1 MKFTKLL
8 PNSCNFRDLID
19 NNRVYVDKTALIC
32 QIAKDEKGP
41 YFISRPRRFGKSTL
55 INTFHELFA
64 HGTER
69 FKGLEIEP
77 LWKDKT
83 YKVIHLDFSTF
94 REVPSNSSFNKEFMD
109 AFKLSLE
116 EAGIEP
122 TKENIDSPANLL
134 KKTLDTESEVVLLVD
149 EYDAPLTA
157 VLNDS
162 NEFEDRR
169 KILSNFYMT
178 VKSFQVK
185 FRFIFIT
192 GVTYYAHT
200 SIFSAFNNLTD
211 LTLDSDYGELLGYT
225 SEELEKYFSEYIDNA
240 VVTLNKKFPTERY
253 THEKVVEELKRNYDG
268 YSFDEDCMHHVYNP
282 WSILNFLK
290 SPHRGFIPYWVV
302 SGGSTPTFL
311 VNYLKQG
318 LEKYNA
324 DELQSLLQIDSTV
337 NKVISK
343 LYPTIDN
350 IAKIDLFAIL
360 YQAGYFC
367 IKGVNRKILQ
377 IGIPNL
383 EVKRA
388 YSEIMLRLL
397 TNNNDVQE
405 KFTTSLYDVL
415 CENKLDKL
423 KDIFNCF
430 INELSYET
438 VKNFNEACFRDVLKL
453 AMLTF
458 NVTAAT
464 EVMGAC
470 GRADITAE
478 AGDYLYVFELKVT
491 DNSKDIATKLSEA
504 KEQIIKNKY
513 ARRLTD
519 KIVVPLALVLENN
532 SKSRD
537 KSDTP
542 VCEIVALE
550 KFYKTKNGELVFTVF
565 LKMD

>member
-169 KILSNFYMT
+169 KILSNFYLT
-178 VKSFQVK
+178 VKSCDGK

-192 GVTYYAHT
+192 GVTYYSHT
-200 SIFSAFNNLTD
+200 SIFSAFNNLKD
-211 LTLDSDYGELLGYT
+211 LTLDLRYGALLGYT
-225 SEELEKYFSEYIDNA
+225 SEELELYFGEYIDNA
-240 VVTLNKKFPTERY
+240 VEVLNKKYHTERY
-253 THEKVVEELKRNYDG
+253 THDLVVSELKRNYDG
-268 YSFDEDCMHHVYNP
+268 YSFDEEALNHVYNP
-282 WSILNFLK
+282 WSIVNFFDA
-290 SPHRGFIPYWVV
+290 PVRGFIPYWVV

-318 LEKYNA
+318 LEKYNT
-324 DELQSLLQIDSTV
+324 DDLQSLLNIDSTV
-337 NKVISK
+337 NSAAEY
-343 LYPTIDN
+343 LYP
-350 IAKIDLFAIL
+350 KIENMANLDLFAIL

-367 IKGVNRKILQ
+367 IKAVVDDIFKV
-377 IGIPNL
+377 GIPNL
-383 EVKRA
+383 EVKKA
-388 YSEIMLRLL
+388 YSNIVLNEL
-397 TNNNDVQE
+397 TKTKEAKLKYVE
-405 KFTTSLYDVL
+405 PFKEVL
-415 CENKLDKL
+415 ASGNLDKIKEL
-423 KDIFNCF
+423 FNTF
-430 INELSYET
+430 INEFSYET

-458 NVTAAT
+458 NVTAST

-491 DNSKDIATKLSEA
+491 DNSKDIDTKLTEA
-504 KEQIIKNKY
+504 KEQIINNKY

-519 KIVVPLALVLENN
+519 KTVIPVALVLENN
-532 SKSRD
+532 SKSRE
-537 KSDTP
+537 KSDTQ

-550 KFYKTKNGELVFTVF
+550 KV
-565 LKMD
+565 

>member
-1 MKFTKLL
+1 MEFTKQL
-8 PNSCNFRDLID
+8 PDTTDFGELID
-19 NNRVYVDKTALIC
+19 NNCIYVDKTAIIN
-32 QIAKDEKGP
+32 QFASKKGP
-41 YFISRPRRFGKSTL
+41 FFISRPRRFGKSTL
-55 INTFHELFA
+55 INTLHELFA
-64 HGTER
+64 HGIEK

-83 YKVIHLDFSTF
+83 YKVLHLDFSLFKET
-94 REVPSNSSFNKEFMD
+94 PSNGSFNKDFMD
-109 AFKLSLE
+109 SLRFSLQR
-116 EAGIEP
+116 AGIEP
-122 TKENIDSPANLL
+122 TKEKVDFPAKLL
-134 KKTLDTESEVVLLVD
+134 EKSIENEDEKAVVLLVD

-169 KILSNFYMT
+169 KILFNFYMT

-200 SIFSAFNNLTD
+200 SIFPAFNNLTD
-211 LTLDSDYGELLGYT
+211 LTLDSDYGALLGYT

-290 SPHRGFIPYWVV
+290 SPHRGFIPYWVS

-311 VNYLKQG
+311 VNYLKQK
-318 LEKYNA
+318 LKKYNA
-324 DELQSLLQIDSTV
+324 DELQSLLGIDSTV
-337 NKVISK
+337 NKDTDS
-343 LYPTIDN
+343 LYPSIEN
-350 IAKIDLFAIL
+350 ISNIDLFAIL

-367 IKGVNRKILQ
+367 IKSAFDGYFKV
-377 IGIPNL
+377 GIPNL
-383 EVKRA
+383 EVKKA
-388 YSEIMLRLL
+388 YSNLVLNQLTKSQDSKLRFI
-397 TNNNDVQE
+397 E
-405 KFTTSLYDVL
+405 PFKEVL
-415 CENKLDKL
+415 ASGNLDRIKEL
-423 KDIFNCF
+423 FNTL
-430 INELSYET
+430 INEFSYET
-438 VKNFNEACFRDVLKL
+438 VKKFNEACFRDVLKL

-458 NVTAAT
+458 NVSAST
-464 EVMGAC
+464 EVMGSC

-478 AGDYLYVFELKVT
+478 AGKYLYVFELKVT
-491 DNSKDIATKLSEA
+491 DNSKDIDTKLTEV

-519 KIVVPLALVLENN
+519 KTVVPVALVLENN

-550 KFYKTKNGELVFTVF
+550 KVEG
-565 LKMD
+565 

>member
-1 MKFTKLL
+1 MEFTKQL
-8 PNSCNFRDLID
+8 PDTTDFGELID
-19 NNRVYVDKTALIC
+19 NNCIYVDKTAIIN
-32 QIAKDEKGP
+32 QFASKKGP
-41 YFISRPRRFGKSTL
+41 FFISRPRRFGKSTL
-55 INTFHELFA
+55 INTLHELFA
-64 HGTER
+64 HGTEK
-69 FKGLEIEP
+69 FKVLEIEP

-83 YKVIHLDFSTF
+83 YKVLHLDFSVFKET
-94 REVPSNSSFNKEFMD
+94 PSNGSFNKDFMD
-109 AFKLSLE
+109 SLRFSLQR
-116 EAGIEP
+116 AGIEP
-122 TKENIDSPANLL
+122 TKEKVDFPAKLL
-134 KKTLDTESEVVLLVD
+134 EKSIENEDERAVVLLVD

-169 KILSNFYMT
+169 KILSNFYLT
-178 VKSFQVK
+178 VKSCDGK

-192 GVTYYAHT
+192 GVTYYSHT

-211 LTLDSDYGELLGYT
+211 LTLDSDYGALLGYT

-290 SPHRGFIPYWVV
+290 SPHRGFIPYWVS

-311 VNYLKQG
+311 VNYLKQK
-318 LEKYNA
+318 LKKYNA
-324 DELQSLLQIDSTV
+324 DELQYLLGIDSTV
-337 NKVISK
+337 NKDTDS
-343 LYPTIDN
+343 LYPSIEN
-350 IAKIDLFAIL
+350 ISNIDLFAIL

-367 IKGVNRKILQ
+367 IKSAFDGYFKV
-377 IGIPNL
+377 GIPNL
-383 EVKRA
+383 EVKKA
-388 YSEIMLRLL
+388 YSNLLLNQLTRTQDTKLRFI
-397 TNNNDVQE
+397 E
-405 KFTTSLYDVL
+405 PFKEVL
-415 CENKLDKL
+415 ASGNLDKIKEL
-423 KDIFNCF
+423 FNTF
-430 INELSYET
+430 INEFSYET

-458 NVTAAT
+458 NVSAST

-478 AGDYLYVFELKVT
+478 AGKYLYVFELKVT
-491 DNSKDIATKLSEA
+491 DNSKDIDTKLTEA

-519 KIVVPLALVLENN
+519 KTVIPVALVLENN
-532 SKSRD
+532 SKSRE
-537 KSDTP
+537 KTDTP

-550 KFYKTKNGELVFTVF
+550 KVEG
-565 LKMD
+565 

>member
-211 LTLDSDYGELLGYT
+211 LTLDLRYGALLGYT
-225 SEELEKYFSEYIDNA
+225 SEELELYFGEYIDNA
-240 VVTLNKKFPTERY
+240 VEVLNKKYHTERY
-253 THEKVVEELKRNYDG
+253 THDLVVSELKRNYDG
-268 YSFDEDCMHHVYNP
+268 YSFDEEALNHVYNP
-282 WSILNFLK
+282 WSIVNFFDA
-290 SPHRGFIPYWVV
+290 PVRGFIPYWVV

-318 LEKYNA
+318 LEKYNT
-324 DELQSLLQIDSTV
+324 DDLQSLLNIDSTV
-337 NKVISK
+337 NSAAEY
-343 LYPTIDN
+343 LYP
-350 IAKIDLFAIL
+350 KIENMANLDLFAIL

-367 IKGVNRKILQ
+367 IKSVVDDIFKV
-377 IGIPNL
+377 GIPNL
-383 EVKRA
+383 EVKKA
-388 YSEIMLRLL
+388 YSNIVLNEL
-397 TNNNDVQE
+397 TKTKEAKLKYVE
-405 KFTTSLYDVL
+405 PFKEVL
-415 CENKLDKL
+415 ASGNLDKIKEL
-423 KDIFNCF
+423 FNTF
-430 INELSYET
+430 INEFSYET

-458 NVTAAT
+458 NVTATT

-491 DNSKDIATKLSEA
+491 DNSKDIATKLTEA

-519 KIVVPLALVLENN
+519 KTVVPVALVLENN
-532 SKSRD
+532 SKSRE

-550 KFYKTKNGELVFTVF
+550 KV
-565 LKMD
+565 

>member
-122 TKENIDSPANLL
+122 TKENIDSPAKLL

-157 VLNDS
+157 VLNVS

-169 KILSNFYMT
+169 KILSNFYLT
-178 VKSFQVK
+178 VKSCDGK

-192 GVTYYAHT
+192 GVTYYLHT
-200 SIFSAFNNLTD
+200 SIFSAFNNLKD
-211 LTLDSDYGELLGYT
+211 LTLDLRYGALLGYT
-225 SEELEKYFSEYIDNA
+225 SEELEKYFSEYIDNV

-318 LEKYNA
+318 LVKYNA

-337 NKVISK
+337 DKVSSK

-367 IKGVNRKILQ
+367 IKGVNRKIFQ

-383 EVKRA
+383 EVKQA

-405 KFTTSLYDVL
+405 KFTTSLYDIL
-415 CENKLDKL
+415 CENNLDKL
-423 KDIFNCF
+423 KNIFNSF

-519 KIVVPLALVLENN
+519 KTVVPVALVLENN
-532 SKSRD
+532 SKSRE
-537 KSDTP
+537 KTDTP

-550 KFYKTKNGELVFTVF
+550 MVYV
-565 LKMD
+565 D

>member
-1 MKFTKLL
+1 MEFTKQL
-8 PNSCNFRDLID
+8 PDTTDFGELID
-19 NNRVYVDKTALIC
+19 NNCIYVDKTAIIN
-32 QIAKDEKGP
+32 QFASKKGP
-41 YFISRPRRFGKSTL
+41 FFISRPRRFGKSTL
-55 INTFHELFA
+55 INTLHELFA
-64 HGTER
+64 HGLEK
-69 FKGLEIEP
+69 FKGLKIEP

-83 YKVIHLDFSTF
+83 YKVLHLDFSVFKET
-94 REVPSNSSFNKEFMD
+94 PSIGSFNNDFMD
-109 AFKLSLE
+109 SLRFSLE
-116 EAGIEP
+116 RAGIEP
-122 TKENIDSPANLL
+122 TKEKVDFPAKLL
-134 KKTLDTESEVVLLVD
+134 EKSIENEDERAVVLLVD

-192 GVTYYAHT
+192 GVTYYSHT
-200 SIFSAFNNLTD
+200 SIFSAFNHLTD
-211 LTLDSDYGELLGYT
+211 LTLDSDYGALLGYT
-225 SEELEKYFSEYIDNA
+225 SDELESYFSEYIDNA
-240 VVTLNKKFPTERY
+240 VETLNRKFPTERY

-302 SGGSTPTFL
+302 SGCSTPTFL

-318 LEKYNA
+318 LKKYNSN
-324 DELQSLLQIDSTV
+324 ELQSLLGIDSTV
-337 NKVISK
+337 NKDTDS
-343 LYPTIDN
+343 LYPSIEN
-350 IAKIDLFAIL
+350 ISNIDLFAIL

-367 IKGVNRKILQ
+367 IKSAFDGYFKV
-377 IGIPNL
+377 GIPNL
-383 EVKRA
+383 EVKKA
-388 YSEIMLRLL
+388 YSNLVLNQLTKSQDSKLRFI
-397 TNNNDVQE
+397 E
-405 KFTTSLYDVL
+405 PFKEVL
-415 CENKLDKL
+415 ASGNLDKIKEL
-423 KDIFNCF
+423 FNTL
-430 INELSYET
+430 INEFSYET
-438 VKNFNEACFRDVLKL
+438 VKKFNEACFRDVLKL

-458 NVTAAT
+458 NVSAST

-470 GRADITAE
+470 GRADLTAE

-491 DNSKDIATKLSEA
+491 DNSKDIATKLTEA

-519 KIVVPLALVLENN
+519 KTVIPVALVLENN
-532 SKSRD
+532 SKSRE
-537 KSDTP
+537 KTDTP

-550 KFYKTKNGELVFTVF
+550 KVEG
-565 LKMD
+565 

>member
-169 KILSNFYMT
+169 KILSNFYLT
-178 VKSFQVK
+178 VKSFDGK

-192 GVTYYAHT
+192 GVTYYSHT
-200 SIFSAFNNLTD
+200 SIFSAFNNLKD
-211 LTLDSDYGELLGYT
+211 LTLDLRYGALLGYT
-225 SEELEKYFSEYIDNA
+225 SEELELYFGEYIDNA
-240 VVTLNKKFPTERY
+240 VEVLNKKYHTERY
-253 THEKVVEELKRNYDG
+253 THDVVVSELKRNYDG
-268 YSFDEDCMHHVYNP
+268 YSFDEEALNHVYNP
-282 WSILNFLK
+282 WSIVNFFDA
-290 SPHRGFIPYWVV
+290 PVRGFIPYWVV

-318 LEKYNA
+318 LEKYNT
-324 DELQSLLQIDSTV
+324 DDLQSLLNIDSTV
-337 NKVISK
+337 NSAAEY
-343 LYPTIDN
+343 LYP
-350 IAKIDLFAIL
+350 KIENMANLDLFAIL

-367 IKGVNRKILQ
+367 IKSVVDDIFKV
-377 IGIPNL
+377 GIPNL
-383 EVKRA
+383 EVKKA
-388 YSEIMLRLL
+388 YSNIVLNEL
-397 TNNNDVQE
+397 TKTKEAKLKYVE
-405 KFTTSLYDVL
+405 PFKEVL
-415 CENKLDKL
+415 ASGNLDKIKEL
-423 KDIFNCF
+423 FNTF
-430 INELSYET
+430 INEFSYET

-458 NVTAAT
+458 NVTAST
-464 EVMGAC
+464 EVMGSC

-478 AGDYLYVFELKVT
+478 AGDYLYVFELKVA
-491 DNSKDIATKLSEA
+491 DNSKDIATKITEA

-519 KIVVPLALVLENN
+519 KTVIPVALVLENN
-532 SKSRD
+532 SKSRE

-550 KFYKTKNGELVFTVF
+550 KV
-565 LKMD
+565 

>member
-169 KILSNFYMT
+169 KILSNFYLT
-178 VKSFQVK
+178 VKSCDGK

-192 GVTYYAHT
+192 GVTYYSHT
-200 SIFSAFNNLTD
+200 SIFSAFNNLKD
-211 LTLDSDYGELLGYT
+211 LTLDLRYGALLGYT
-225 SEELEKYFSEYIDNA
+225 SEELELYFGEYIDNA
-240 VVTLNKKFPTERY
+240 VEVLNKKYHTERY
-253 THEKVVEELKRNYDG
+253 THDLVVSELKRNYDG
-268 YSFDEDCMHHVYNP
+268 YSFDEEALNHVYNP
-282 WSILNFLK
+282 WSIVNFFDA
-290 SPHRGFIPYWVV
+290 PVRGFIPYWVV

-318 LEKYNA
+318 LEKYNT
-324 DELQSLLQIDSTV
+324 DDLQSLLNIDSTV
-337 NKVISK
+337 NSAAEY
-343 LYPTIDN
+343 LYP
-350 IAKIDLFAIL
+350 KIENMANLDLFAIL

-367 IKGVNRKILQ
+367 IKAVVDDIFKV
-377 IGIPNL
+377 GIPNL
-383 EVKRA
+383 EVKKA
-388 YSEIMLRLL
+388 YSNIVLNEL
-397 TNNNDVQE
+397 TKTKEAKLKYVE
-405 KFTTSLYDVL
+405 PFKDVL
-415 CENKLDKL
+415 ASGNLDKIKEL
-423 KDIFNCF
+423 FNTF
-430 INELSYET
+430 INEFSYET

-491 DNSKDIATKLSEA
+491 DNSKDIDTKLTEA
-504 KEQIIKNKY
+504 KDQIIKNKY

-519 KIVVPLALVLENN
+519 KTVVPVALVLENN

-550 KFYKTKNGELVFTVF
+550 KV
-565 LKMD
+565 

>member
-94 REVPSNSSFNKEFMD
+94 REVPSNSSFNKEFID

-116 EAGIEP
+116 ESGIEP

-211 LTLDSDYGELLGYT
+211 LTLDSDYGALLGYT

-337 NKVISK
+337 DKVSSK

-458 NVTAAT
+458 NVTATT

-491 DNSKDIATKLSEA
+491 DNSKDIATKLNEA
-504 KEQIIKNKY
+504 KAQIIKNKY

-550 KFYKTKNGELVFTVF
+550 KV
-565 LKMD
+565 

>member
-178 VKSFQVK
+178 VKSFDGK

-192 GVTYYAHT
+192 GVTYYSHT
-200 SIFSAFNNLTD
+200 SIFSAFNNLKD
-211 LTLDSDYGELLGYT
+211 LTLDLRYGALLGYT
-225 SEELEKYFSEYIDNA
+225 SEELELYFGEYIDNA
-240 VVTLNKKFPTERY
+240 VEVLNKKYHTERY
-253 THEKVVEELKRNYDG
+253 THDVVVSELKRNYDG
-268 YSFDEDCMHHVYNP
+268 YSFDEEALNHVYNP
-282 WSILNFLK
+282 WSIVNFFDA
-290 SPHRGFIPYWVV
+290 PVRGFIPYWVV

-318 LEKYNA
+318 LEKYNT
-324 DELQSLLQIDSTV
+324 DDLQSLLNIDSTV
-337 NKVISK
+337 NSAAEY
-343 LYPTIDN
+343 LYP
-350 IAKIDLFAIL
+350 KIENMANLDLFAIL

-367 IKGVNRKILQ
+367 IKSVVDDIFKV
-377 IGIPNL
+377 GIPNL
-383 EVKRA
+383 EVKKA
-388 YSEIMLRLL
+388 YSNIVLNEL
-397 TNNNDVQE
+397 TKTKEAKLKYVE
-405 KFTTSLYDVL
+405 PFKEVL
-415 CENKLDKL
+415 ASGNLDKIKEL
-423 KDIFNCF
+423 FNTF
-430 INELSYET
+430 INEFSYET

-458 NVTAAT
+458 NVTAST
-464 EVMGAC
+464 EVMGSC

-478 AGDYLYVFELKVT
+478 AGDYLYVFELKVA
-491 DNSKDIATKLSEA
+491 DNSKDIATKLTEA

-519 KIVVPLALVLENN
+519 KTVIPVALVLENN
-532 SKSRD
+532 SKSRE

-550 KFYKTKNGELVFTVF
+550 KV
-565 LKMD
+565 

>member
-116 EAGIEP
+116 ESGIEP

-169 KILSNFYMT
+169 KILSNFYLT
-178 VKSFQVK
+178 VKSCDGK

-192 GVTYYAHT
+192 GVTYYSHT
-200 SIFSAFNNLTD
+200 SIFSAFNNLKD
-211 LTLDSDYGELLGYT
+211 LTLDLRYGALLGYT
-225 SEELEKYFSEYIDNA
+225 SEELELYFGEYIDNA
-240 VVTLNKKFPTERY
+240 VEVLNKKYHTERY
-253 THEKVVEELKRNYDG
+253 THDLVVSELKRNYDG
-268 YSFDEDCMHHVYNP
+268 YSFDEEGLNHVYNP
-282 WSILNFLK
+282 WSIVNFFDA
-290 SPHRGFIPYWVV
+290 PVRGFIPYWVV

-318 LEKYNA
+318 LEKYNT
-324 DELQSLLQIDSTV
+324 DDLQSLLNIDSTV
-337 NKVISK
+337 NSAAEY
-343 LYPTIDN
+343 LYP
-350 IAKIDLFAIL
+350 KIENMANLDLFAIL

-367 IKGVNRKILQ
+367 IKAVVDDIFKV
-377 IGIPNL
+377 GIPNL
-383 EVKRA
+383 EVKKA
-388 YSEIMLRLL
+388 YSNIVLNEL
-397 TNNNDVQE
+397 TKTKEAKLKYVE
-405 KFTTSLYDVL
+405 PFKDVL
-415 CENKLDKL
+415 ASGNLDKIKEL
-423 KDIFNCF
+423 FNTF
-430 INELSYET
+430 INEFSYET

-458 NVTAAT
+458 NVTAST

-478 AGDYLYVFELKVT
+478 AGKYLYVFELKVT
-491 DNSKDIATKLSEA
+491 DNSKDIDTKLTEA
-504 KEQIIKNKY
+504 KEQIINNK
-513 ARRLTD
+513 
-519 KIVVPLALVLENN
+519 
-532 SKSRD
+532 
-537 KSDTP
+537 
-542 VCEIVALE
+542 
-550 KFYKTKNGELVFTVF
+550 
-565 LKMD
+565 

>member
-169 KILSNFYMT
+169 KILSNFYLT
-178 VKSFQVK
+178 VKSCDGK

-192 GVTYYAHT
+192 GVTYYSHT
-200 SIFSAFNNLTD
+200 SIFSAFNNLKD
-211 LTLDSDYGELLGYT
+211 LTLDLRYGALLGYT
-225 SEELEKYFSEYIDNA
+225 SEELELYFGEYIDNA
-240 VVTLNKKFPTERY
+240 VEVLNKKYHTERY
-253 THEKVVEELKRNYDG
+253 THDLVVSELKRNYDG
-268 YSFDEDCMHHVYNP
+268 YSFDEEALNHVYNP
-282 WSILNFLK
+282 WSIVNFFDA
-290 SPHRGFIPYWVV
+290 PVRGFIPYWVV

-318 LEKYNA
+318 LEKYNT
-324 DELQSLLQIDSTV
+324 DDLQSLLNIDSTV
-337 NKVISK
+337 NSAAEY
-343 LYPTIDN
+343 LYP
-350 IAKIDLFAIL
+350 KIENMANLDLFAIL

-367 IKGVNRKILQ
+367 IKAVVDDIFKV
-377 IGIPNL
+377 GIPNL
-383 EVKRA
+383 EVKKA
-388 YSEIMLRLL
+388 YSNIVLNEL
-397 TNNNDVQE
+397 TKTKEAKLKYVE
-405 KFTTSLYDVL
+405 PFKEVL
-415 CENKLDKL
+415 ASGNLDKIKEL
-423 KDIFNCF
+423 FNTF
-430 INELSYET
+430 INEFSYET

-458 NVTAAT
+458 NVTASA

-491 DNSKDIATKLSEA
+491 DNSKDIDTKLSEA

-519 KIVVPLALVLENN
+519 KTVIPVALVLENN
-532 SKSRD
+532 SKSRE
-537 KSDTP
+537 KSDTQ

-550 KFYKTKNGELVFTVF
+550 KV
-565 LKMD
+565 

>member
-1 MKFTKLL
+1 MEFTKQL
-8 PNSCNFRDLID
+8 PDTTDFGELID
-19 NNRVYVDKTALIC
+19 NNCIYVDKTAIIN
-32 QIAKDEKGP
+32 QFASKKGP
-41 YFISRPRRFGKSTL
+41 FFISRPRRFGKSTL
-55 INTFHELFA
+55 INTLHELFA
-64 HGTER
+64 HGLEK
-69 FKGLEIEP
+69 FKGLKIEP

-83 YKVIHLDFSTF
+83 YKVLHLDFSVFKET
-94 REVPSNSSFNKEFMD
+94 PSIGSFNNDFMD
-109 AFKLSLE
+109 SLRFSLE
-116 EAGIEP
+116 RAGIEP
-122 TKENIDSPANLL
+122 TKEKVDFPAKLL
-134 KKTLDTESEVVLLVD
+134 EKSIENEDERAVVLLVD

-169 KILSNFYMT
+169 KILSNFYFT

-192 GVTYYAHT
+192 GVTYYSHT
-200 SIFSAFNNLTD
+200 SIFSAFNHLTD
-211 LTLDSDYGELLGYT
+211 LTLDSDYGALLGYT
-225 SEELEKYFSEYIDNA
+225 SDELESYFSEYIDNA
-240 VVTLNKKFPTERY
+240 VETLNRKFPTERY

-290 SPHRGFIPYWVV
+290 SPHRGFIPYWVS

-318 LEKYNA
+318 LKKYNSN
-324 DELQSLLQIDSTV
+324 ELQSLLSIDSTV
-337 NKVISK
+337 NKDTDS
-343 LYPTIDN
+343 LYPSIEN
-350 IAKIDLFAIL
+350 IANINLFAIL

-367 IKGVNRKILQ
+367 IKTAEDGYFKV
-377 IGIPNL
+377 GIPNL
-383 EVKRA
+383 EVKKA
-388 YSEIMLRLL
+388 YSNLLLNQLTRTQDTKLRFIEPFKEVL
-397 TNNNDVQE
+397 TSGN
-405 KFTTSLYDVL
+405 
-415 CENKLDKL
+415 LDRIKEL
-423 KDIFNCF
+423 FNTF
-430 INELSYET
+430 INEFSYET

-458 NVTAAT
+458 NVSAST
-464 EVMGAC
+464 EAMGSC

-491 DNSKDIATKLSEA
+491 DNSKDIATKLTEA
-504 KEQIIKNKY
+504 KEQIIKNKQ

-519 KIVVPLALVLENN
+519 KTVIPVALVLENN
-532 SKSRD
+532 SKSRE

-550 KFYKTKNGELVFTVF
+550 KVDKWI
-565 LKMD
+565 

>member
-8 PNSCNFRDLID
+8 PNSCDFRDLID
-19 NNRVYVDKTALIC
+19 NNRIYVDKTALIC

-211 LTLDSDYGELLGYT
+211 LTLDSDYGALLGYT

-302 SGGSTPTFL
+302 SGGATPTFL

-337 NKVISK
+337 NKVSSK

-415 CENKLDKL
+415 CENNLDKL

-458 NVTAAT
+458 NVTAST

-491 DNSKDIATKLSEA
+491 DNSKDIDTKLSEA

-513 ARRLTD
+513 ARRITD
-519 KIVVPLALVLENN
+519 KTVIPVALVLENN
-532 SKSRD
+532 SKSREKGD
-537 KSDTP
+537 SP

-550 KFYKTKNGELVFTVF
+550 KV
-565 LKMD
+565 

>member
-211 LTLDSDYGELLGYT
+211 LTLDSDYGALLGYT

-337 NKVISK
+337 DKVSSK

-367 IKGVNRKILQ
+367 IKGVNRKIFQ

-383 EVKRA
+383 EVKQA

-415 CENKLDKL
+415 CENNLDKL

-438 VKNFNEACFRDVLKL
+438 VKKFNEACFRDVLKL

-458 NVTAAT
+458 NVSAST

-491 DNSKDIATKLSEA
+491 DNSKDIATKLTEA

-513 ARRLTD
+513 TRRLTD
-519 KIVVPLALVLENN
+519 KTVIPVALVLENN
-532 SKSRD
+532 SKSRE
-537 KSDTP
+537 KTDTP

-550 KFYKTKNGELVFTVF
+550 KV
-565 LKMD
+565 

>member
-1 MKFTKLL
+1 MEFTKQL
-8 PNSCNFRDLID
+8 PDTTDFGELID
-19 NNRVYVDKTALIC
+19 NNCIYVDKTAIIN
-32 QIAKDEKGP
+32 QFASKKGP
-41 YFISRPRRFGKSTL
+41 FFISRPRRFGKSTL
-55 INTFHELFA
+55 INTLHELFA
-64 HGTER
+64 HGLEK
-69 FKGLEIEP
+69 FKGLKIEP

-83 YKVIHLDFSTF
+83 YKVLHLDFSVFKET
-94 REVPSNSSFNKEFMD
+94 PSIGSFNNDFMD
-109 AFKLSLE
+109 SLRFSLE
-116 EAGIEP
+116 RAGIEP
-122 TKENIDSPANLL
+122 TKEKVDFPAKLL
-134 KKTLDTESEVVLLVD
+134 EKSIENEDERAVVLLVD

-192 GVTYYAHT
+192 GVTYYSHT
-200 SIFSAFNNLTD
+200 SIFSAFNHLTD
-211 LTLDSDYGELLGYT
+211 LTLDSEYGALLGYT

-240 VVTLNKKFPTERY
+240 VETLNRKFPTERY

-290 SPHRGFIPYWVV
+290 SPHRGFIPYWVS

-318 LEKYNA
+318 LKKYNSN
-324 DELQSLLQIDSTV
+324 ELQSLLGIDSTV
-337 NKVISK
+337 NKDTDS
-343 LYPTIDN
+343 LYPSIEN
-350 IAKIDLFAIL
+350 ISNIDLFAIL

-367 IKGVNRKILQ
+367 IKSAFDGYFKV
-377 IGIPNL
+377 GIPNL
-383 EVKRA
+383 EVKKA
-388 YSEIMLRLL
+388 YSNLVLNQLTKSQDSKLRFI
-397 TNNNDVQE
+397 E
-405 KFTTSLYDVL
+405 PFKEVL
-415 CENKLDKL
+415 ASGNLDKIKEL
-423 KDIFNCF
+423 FNTL
-430 INELSYET
+430 INEFSYEN
-438 VKNFNEACFRDVLKL
+438 VKKFNEACFRDVLKL

-458 NVTAAT
+458 NVSAST

-478 AGDYLYVFELKVT
+478 AGKYLYVFELKVT
-491 DNSKDIATKLSEA
+491 DNSKDIDTKLTEA
-504 KEQIIKNKY
+504 KDQIIKNKY

-519 KIVVPLALVLENN
+519 KTVIPVALVLENN
-532 SKSRD
+532 SKSRE
-537 KSDTP
+537 KTDTP

-550 KFYKTKNGELVFTVF
+550 KVEG
-565 LKMD
+565 

>member
-169 KILSNFYMT
+169 KILSNFYLT
-178 VKSFQVK
+178 VKSCDGK

-192 GVTYYAHT
+192 GVTYYSHT
-200 SIFSAFNNLTD
+200 SIFSAFNNLKD
-211 LTLDSDYGELLGYT
+211 LTLDLRYGALLGYT
-225 SEELEKYFSEYIDNA
+225 SEELELYFGEYIDNA
-240 VVTLNKKFPTERY
+240 VEVLNKKYHTERY
-253 THEKVVEELKRNYDG
+253 THDVVVSELKRNYDG
-268 YSFDEDCMHHVYNP
+268 YSFDEECMHHVYNP
-282 WSILNFLK
+282 WSIVNFFDA
-290 SPHRGFIPYWVV
+290 PVRGFIPYWVV

-318 LEKYNA
+318 LEKYNT
-324 DELQSLLQIDSTV
+324 DDLQSLLNIDSTV
-337 NKVISK
+337 NSAAEY
-343 LYPTIDN
+343 LYP
-350 IAKIDLFAIL
+350 KIENMANLDLFAIL

-367 IKGVNRKILQ
+367 IKAVVDDIFKV
-377 IGIPNL
+377 GIPNL
-383 EVKRA
+383 EVKKA
-388 YSEIMLRLL
+388 YSNIVLNEL
-397 TNNNDVQE
+397 TKTKEAKLKYVE
-405 KFTTSLYDVL
+405 PFKDVL
-415 CENKLDKL
+415 ASGNLDKIKEL
-423 KDIFNCF
+423 FNTF
-430 INELSYET
+430 INEFSYET

-458 NVTAAT
+458 NVTAST

-491 DNSKDIATKLSEA
+491 DNSKDIATKLTEA

-519 KIVVPLALVLENN
+519 KTVIPVALVLENN
-532 SKSRD
+532 SKSRE
-537 KSDTP
+537 KSDTQ

-550 KFYKTKNGELVFTVF
+550 KV
-565 LKMD
+565 

>member
-211 LTLDSDYGELLGYT
+211 LTLDSDYGALLGYT

-324 DELQSLLQIDSTV
+324 GELQSLLQIDSTV
-337 NKVISK
+337 NKVSCK

-367 IKGVNRKILQ
+367 IKGISRKLLK

-383 EVKRA
+383 EVKQA
-388 YSEIMLRLL
+388 YSEILLRLL

-405 KFTTSLYDVL
+405 KFSTSLYDVL

-430 INELSYET
+430 INEFSYET
-438 VKNFNEACFRDVLKL
+438 VKNFNEACFRNVLKL

-458 NVTAAT
+458 NVTAST
-464 EVMGAC
+464 EVMGSC

-519 KIVVPLALVLENN
+519 KTVIPVALVLENN
-532 SKSRD
+532 SKSRE
-537 KSDTP
+537 KADTP

-550 KFYKTKNGELVFTVF
+550 KV
-565 LKMD
+565 

>member
-169 KILSNFYMT
+169 KILSNFYLT
-178 VKSFQVK
+178 VKSCGGK

-192 GVTYYAHT
+192 GVTYYSHT
-200 SIFSAFNNLTD
+200 SIFTAFNNLKD
-211 LTLDSDYGELLGYT
+211 LTLDLRYGALLGYT
-225 SEELEKYFSEYIDNA
+225 SEELELYFGEYIDNA
-240 VVTLNKKFPTERY
+240 VEVLNKKYHTERY
-253 THEKVVEELKRNYDG
+253 THDLVVSELKRNYDG
-268 YSFDEDCMHHVYNP
+268 YSFDEEALNHVYNP
-282 WSILNFLK
+282 WSIVNFFDA
-290 SPHRGFIPYWVV
+290 PVRGFIPYWVV

-318 LEKYNA
+318 LEKYNT
-324 DELQSLLQIDSTV
+324 DDLQSLLNIDSTV
-337 NKVISK
+337 NSAAEY
-343 LYPTIDN
+343 LYP
-350 IAKIDLFAIL
+350 KIENMANLDLFAIL

-367 IKGVNRKILQ
+367 IKSVVDDIFKV
-377 IGIPNL
+377 GIPNL
-383 EVKRA
+383 EVKKA
-388 YSEIMLRLL
+388 YSNIVLNEL
-397 TNNNDVQE
+397 TKTKEAKLKYVE
-405 KFTTSLYDVL
+405 PFKEVL
-415 CENKLDKL
+415 ASGNLDKIKEL
-423 KDIFNCF
+423 FNTF
-430 INELSYET
+430 INEFSYET

-458 NVTAAT
+458 NVTAST

-491 DNSKDIATKLSEA
+491 DNSKDIDTKLSEA

-519 KIVVPLALVLENN
+519 KTVIPVALVLENN
-532 SKSRD
+532 SKSRE

-550 KFYKTKNGELVFTVF
+550 KV
-565 LKMD
+565 

>member
-169 KILSNFYMT
+169 KILSNFYLT
-178 VKSFQVK
+178 VKSCDGK

-192 GVTYYAHT
+192 GVTYYSHT
-200 SIFSAFNNLTD
+200 SIFSAFNNLKD
-211 LTLDSDYGELLGYT
+211 LTLDLRYGALLGYT
-225 SEELEKYFSEYIDNA
+225 SEELELYFGEYIDNA
-240 VVTLNKKFPTERY
+240 VEVLNKKYHTERY
-253 THEKVVEELKRNYDG
+253 THDLVVSELKRNYDG
-268 YSFDEDCMHHVYNP
+268 YSFDEEALNHVYNP
-282 WSILNFLK
+282 WSIVNFFDA
-290 SPHRGFIPYWVV
+290 PVRGFIPYWVV

-318 LEKYNA
+318 LEKYNT
-324 DELQSLLQIDSTV
+324 DDLQSLLNIDSTV
-337 NKVISK
+337 NSAAEY
-343 LYPTIDN
+343 LYP
-350 IAKIDLFAIL
+350 KIENMANLDLFAIL

-367 IKGVNRKILQ
+367 IKAVVDDIFKV
-377 IGIPNL
+377 GIPNL
-383 EVKRA
+383 EVKKA
-388 YSEIMLRLL
+388 YSNIVLNEL
-397 TNNNDVQE
+397 TKTKEAKLKYVE
-405 KFTTSLYDVL
+405 PFKEVL
-415 CENKLDKL
+415 ASGNLDKIKEL
-423 KDIFNCF
+423 FNTF
-430 INELSYET
+430 INEFSYET

-458 NVTAAT
+458 NVSASTD
-464 EVMGAC
+464 VMGSC

-504 KEQIIKNKY
+504 KDQIIKNKY

-519 KIVVPLALVLENN
+519 KTVIPVALVLENN
-532 SKSRD
+532 SKSRE
-537 KSDTP
+537 KTDTP

-550 KFYKTKNGELVFTVF
+550 KV
-565 LKMD
+565 

>member
-122 TKENIDSPANLL
+122 TKENIDSPAKLL
-134 KKTLDTESEVVLLVD
+134 KKTLDTEREVVLLVD

-157 VLNDS
+157 VLNVS

-169 KILSNFYMT
+169 KILSNFYLT
-178 VKSFQVK
+178 VKSCDGK

-192 GVTYYAHT
+192 GVTYYLHT
-200 SIFSAFNNLTD
+200 SIFSAFNNLKD
-211 LTLDSDYGELLGYT
+211 LTLDLRYGALLGYT
-225 SEELEKYFSEYIDNA
+225 SEELELYFGEYIDNA
-240 VVTLNKKFPTERY
+240 VEVLNKKYHTERY
-253 THEKVVEELKRNYDG
+253 THDLVVSELKRNYDG
-268 YSFDEDCMHHVYNP
+268 YSFDEEALNHVYNP
-282 WSILNFLK
+282 WSIVNFFDA
-290 SPHRGFIPYWVV
+290 PVRGFIPYWVV

-318 LEKYNA
+318 LEKY
-324 DELQSLLQIDSTV
+324 DTDDLQSLLNIDSTV
-337 NKVISK
+337 NSAAEY
-343 LYPTIDN
+343 LYP
-350 IAKIDLFAIL
+350 KIENMANLDLFAIL

-367 IKGVNRKILQ
+367 IKSVVDDIFKV
-377 IGIPNL
+377 GIPNL
-383 EVKRA
+383 EVKKA
-388 YSEIMLRLL
+388 YSNIVLNEL
-397 TNNNDVQE
+397 TKTKEAKLKYVE
-405 KFTTSLYDVL
+405 PFKEVL
-415 CENKLDKL
+415 ASGNLDKIKEL
-423 KDIFNCF
+423 FNTF
-430 INELSYET
+430 INEFSYET

-458 NVTAAT
+458 NVTASA

-491 DNSKDIATKLSEA
+491 DNSKDIDTKLTEA

-519 KIVVPLALVLENN
+519 KTVIPVALVLENN
-532 SKSRD
+532 SKSRE

-542 VCEIVALE
+542 VCEIVVLE
-550 KFYKTKNGELVFTVF
+550 KV
-565 LKMD
+565 

>member
-94 REVPSNSSFNKEFMD
+94 REVPSNSSFNKEFVD

-178 VKSFQVK
+178 VKSFQGK

-192 GVTYYAHT
+192 GVTYYSHT
-200 SIFSAFNNLTD
+200 SIFSAFNHLTD
-211 LTLDSDYGELLGYT
+211 LTLDSEYGALLGYT

-240 VVTLNKKFPTERY
+240 VETLNRKFPTERY

-337 NKVISK
+337 DKVSSK

-350 IAKIDLFAIL
+350 IAKNDLFAIL

-519 KIVVPLALVLENN
+519 KTVIPVALVLENN
-532 SKSRD
+532 SKSRE
-537 KSDTP
+537 KTDTP

-550 KFYKTKNGELVFTVF
+550 KV
-565 LKMD
+565 

>member
-122 TKENIDSPANLL
+122 TKENIDSPAKLL

-157 VLNDS
+157 VLNVS

-169 KILSNFYMT
+169 KILSNFYLT
-178 VKSFQVK
+178 VKSCDGK

-192 GVTYYAHT
+192 GVTYYLHT
-200 SIFSAFNNLTD
+200 SIFSAFNNLKD
-211 LTLDSDYGELLGYT
+211 LTLDLRYGALLGYT

-302 SGGSTPTFL
+302 SGVSTPTFL

-337 NKVISK
+337 NKVSSK

-367 IKGVNRKILQ
+367 IKGENRKILQ

-438 VKNFNEACFRDVLKL
+438 VKKFNEACFRDVLKL

-458 NVTAAT
+458 NVTATT

-478 AGDYLYVFELKVT
+478 AVDYLYVFELKVT

-519 KIVVPLALVLENN
+519 KTVVPVALVLENN
-532 SKSRD
+532 SKSRE
-537 KSDTP
+537 KTDTP

-550 KFYKTKNGELVFTVF
+550 KV
-565 LKMD
+565 

>member
-94 REVPSNSSFNKEFMD
+94 REVPSNSSFNKEFVD

-178 VKSFQVK
+178 VKSFQGK

-192 GVTYYAHT
+192 GVTYYSHT
-200 SIFSAFNNLTD
+200 SIFSAFNHLTD
-211 LTLDSDYGELLGYT
+211 LTLDSEYGALLGYT
-225 SEELEKYFSEYIDNA
+225 SEELEKYFSEYINNA
-240 VVTLNKKFPTERY
+240 VDVLNKKYHTERY
-253 THEKVVEELKRNYDG
+253 THDVVVSELKRNYDG
-268 YSFDEDCMHHVYNP
+268 YSFDEEALNHVYNP
-282 WSILNFLK
+282 WSIVNFFDA
-290 SPHRGFIPYWVV
+290 PVREFIPYWVA
-302 SGGSTPTFL
+302 SGGATPTFL

-318 LEKYNA
+318 LKKYNSN
-324 DELQSLLQIDSTV
+324 ELQSLLSIDSTV
-337 NKVISK
+337 NKDTDS
-343 LYPTIDN
+343 LYPSIEN
-350 IAKIDLFAIL
+350 IANIDLFAIL

-367 IKGVNRKILQ
+367 IKTAEDGYFKV
-377 IGIPNL
+377 GIPNL
-383 EVKRA
+383 EVKKA
-388 YSEIMLRLL
+388 YSNLLLNQLTRTQDTKLRFI
-397 TNNNDVQE
+397 E
-405 KFTTSLYDVL
+405 PFKEVL
-415 CENKLDKL
+415 ALGNLDRIKEL
-423 KDIFNCF
+423 FNTF
-430 INELSYET
+430 INEFSYET

-458 NVTAAT
+458 NVSAST
-464 EVMGAC
+464 EAMGSC

-513 ARRLTD
+513 TRRLTD
-519 KIVVPLALVLENN
+519 KTVVPVALVLENN
-532 SKSRD
+532 SKSRE
-537 KSDTP
+537 KTDTP

-550 KFYKTKNGELVFTVF
+550 KV
-565 LKMD
+565 

>member
-169 KILSNFYMT
+169 KILSNFYLT
-178 VKSFQVK
+178 VKSCDGK

-192 GVTYYAHT
+192 GVTYYSHT
-200 SIFSAFNNLTD
+200 SIFSAFNNLKD
-211 LTLDSDYGELLGYT
+211 LTLDLRYGALLGYT
-225 SEELEKYFSEYIDNA
+225 SEELELYFGEYIDNA
-240 VVTLNKKFPTERY
+240 VEVLNKKYHTERY
-253 THEKVVEELKRNYDG
+253 THDLVVSELKRNYDG
-268 YSFDEDCMHHVYNP
+268 YSFDEEALNHVYNP
-282 WSILNFLK
+282 WSIVNFFDA
-290 SPHRGFIPYWVV
+290 PVRGFIPYWVV

-318 LEKYNA
+318 LEKYNT
-324 DELQSLLQIDSTV
+324 DDLQSLLNIDSTV
-337 NKVISK
+337 NSAAEY
-343 LYPTIDN
+343 LYP
-350 IAKIDLFAIL
+350 KIENMANLDLFAIL

-367 IKGVNRKILQ
+367 IKAVVDDIFKV
-377 IGIPNL
+377 GIPNL
-383 EVKRA
+383 EVKKA
-388 YSEIMLRLL
+388 YSNIVLNEL
-397 TNNNDVQE
+397 TKTKEAKLKYVE
-405 KFTTSLYDVL
+405 PFKEVL
-415 CENKLDKL
+415 ASGNLDKIKEL
-423 KDIFNCF
+423 FNTF
-430 INELSYET
+430 INEFSYET

-458 NVTAAT
+458 NVSAST

-491 DNSKDIATKLSEA
+491 DNSKDIDTKLSEA

-519 KIVVPLALVLENN
+519 KTVVPVALVLENN
-532 SKSRD
+532 AKSRD

-550 KFYKTKNGELVFTVF
+550 KVEG
-565 LKMD
+565 

>member
-211 LTLDSDYGELLGYT
+211 LTLDSDYGALLGYT

-337 NKVISK
+337 DKVSSK

-519 KIVVPLALVLENN
+519 KTVVPVALVLENN

-550 KFYKTKNGELVFTVF
+550 KV
-565 LKMD
+565 

>member
-1 MKFTKLL
+1 MEFTKQL
-8 PNSCNFRDLID
+8 PDTTDFGELID
-19 NNRVYVDKTALIC
+19 NNCIYVDKTAIIN
-32 QIAKDEKGP
+32 QFASKKGP
-41 YFISRPRRFGKSTL
+41 FFISRPRRFGKSTL
-55 INTFHELFA
+55 INTLHELFA
-64 HGTER
+64 HGLEK
-69 FKGLEIEP
+69 FKGLKIEP

-83 YKVIHLDFSTF
+83 YKVLHLDFSVFKET
-94 REVPSNSSFNKEFMD
+94 PSIGSFNNDFMD
-109 AFKLSLE
+109 SLRFSLE
-116 EAGIEP
+116 RAGIEP
-122 TKENIDSPANLL
+122 TKEKVDFPAKLL
-134 KKTLDTESEVVLLVD
+134 EKSIENEDERAVVLLVD

-192 GVTYYAHT
+192 GVTYYSHT
-200 SIFSAFNNLTD
+200 SIFSAFNHLTD
-211 LTLDSDYGELLGYT
+211 LTLDSDYGALLGYT

-240 VVTLNKKFPTERY
+240 VETLNRKFPTERY

-290 SPHRGFIPYWVV
+290 SPHRGFIPYWVS

-318 LEKYNA
+318 LKKYNSN
-324 DELQSLLQIDSTV
+324 ELQSLLSIDSTV
-337 NKVISK
+337 NKDTDS
-343 LYPTIDN
+343 LYPSIEN
-350 IAKIDLFAIL
+350 IANIDLFAIL

-367 IKGVNRKILQ
+367 IKTAEDGYFKV
-377 IGIPNL
+377 GIPNL
-383 EVKRA
+383 EVKKA
-388 YSEIMLRLL
+388 YSNLLLNQLTRTQDTKLRFI
-397 TNNNDVQE
+397 E
-405 KFTTSLYDVL
+405 PFKEVL
-415 CENKLDKL
+415 ASGNLDKIKEL
-423 KDIFNCF
+423 FNTL
-430 INELSYET
+430 INEFSYET

-458 NVTAAT
+458 NVTAST
-464 EVMGAC
+464 EVMGSC

-504 KEQIIKNKY
+504 KDQIIKNKY

-519 KIVVPLALVLENN
+519 KTVIPVALVLENN
-532 SKSRD
+532 SKSRE
-537 KSDTP
+537 KTDTP

-550 KFYKTKNGELVFTVF
+550 KVEG
-565 LKMD
+565 

>member
-169 KILSNFYMT
+169 KILSNFYLT
-178 VKSFQVK
+178 VKSCDGK

-192 GVTYYAHT
+192 GVTYYSHT
-200 SIFSAFNNLTD
+200 SIFSAFNNLKD
-211 LTLDSDYGELLGYT
+211 LTLDLRYGALLGYT
-225 SEELEKYFSEYIDNA
+225 SEELELYFGEYIDNA
-240 VVTLNKKFPTERY
+240 VEVLNKKYHTERY
-253 THEKVVEELKRNYDG
+253 THDLVVSELKRNYDG
-268 YSFDEDCMHHVYNP
+268 YSFDEEALNHVYNP
-282 WSILNFLK
+282 WSIVNFFDA
-290 SPHRGFIPYWVV
+290 PVRGFIPYWVV

-318 LEKYNA
+318 LEKYNT
-324 DELQSLLQIDSTV
+324 DDLQSLLNIDSTV
-337 NKVISK
+337 NSAAEY
-343 LYPTIDN
+343 LYP
-350 IAKIDLFAIL
+350 KIENMANLDLFAIL

-367 IKGVNRKILQ
+367 IKAVVDDIFKV
-377 IGIPNL
+377 GIPNL
-383 EVKRA
+383 EVKKA
-388 YSEIMLRLL
+388 YSNIVLNEL
-397 TNNNDVQE
+397 TKTKEAKLKYVE
-405 KFTTSLYDVL
+405 PFKDVL
-415 CENKLDKL
+415 ASGNLDKIKEL
-423 KDIFNCF
+423 FNTF
-430 INELSYET
+430 INEFSYET

-458 NVTAAT
+458 NVTAST

-491 DNSKDIATKLSEA
+491 DNSKDIDTKLTEA
-504 KEQIIKNKY
+504 KDQIIKNKY

-519 KIVVPLALVLENN
+519 KTVIPVALVLENN
-532 SKSRD
+532 SKSRE

-550 KFYKTKNGELVFTVF
+550 KV
-565 LKMD
+565 